1 MYPVGRAVLLL
12 GVGAADLAGRRL
24 TVDGRRV
31 QTVRYGSL
39 ALGVAFV
46 DRSAYEPG
54 EVARKRGEPAWLGA
68 EARALE
74 RTVDRLAVVGD
85 VLPMKL
91 LTVFPHA
98 DALEAAAAAHHARW
112 TRALARLGD
121 KRECV
126 VHVYGGPHV
135 PPGADAYVA
144 RVSGAVT
151 RATRMPAFAGD
162 AATVA
167 ALEALWRD
175 LANVASASRRV
186 APMPARGARFTQA
199 YLVRE
204 HDVAS
209 LGALVDRFNAAATG
223 AGLIAYLEGPRRPF
237 SFVG

>member
-1 MYPVGRAVLLL
+1 MLL

-46 DRSAYEPG
+46 DRGAYEPS
-54 EVARKRGEPAWLGA
+54 EIARKRGEPAWLGA

-74 RTVDRLAVVGD
+74 RAVDRLASAGD

-98 DALEAAAAAHHARW
+98 DALEAAAAEHHARW
-112 TRALARLGD
+112 ARALGRLGD

-144 RVSGAVT
+144 RVSGAAT

-162 AATVA
+162 AETIDS
-167 ALEALWRD
+167 LQSLWRD
-175 LANVASASRRV
+175 LASMANASRRV

-199 YLVRE
+199 YLVGAG
-204 HDVAS
+204 DVAA
-209 LGALVDRFNAAATG
+209 LGARVERFNAAATG